1 MDRADQSWKE
11 VYTIK
16 GKKTLITFHLNL
28 PQYELLMWLKRE
40 KKKKCRLF
48 VALRSFFPHLHTDSY
63 IDIDLL
69 WVKTTP
75 FVFFFLG
82 ALLVVRYDV
91 GSDLLGT
98 YRCRLFQVIEL
109 VFLPRYRRSGGK
121 TDFLV
126 SDAYPHTYG
135 MSPHDGALIFDIY
148 SRNFGVSSG
157 RTVRWFT
164 IQRLFFQSVKGKT
177 EL

>member
-16 GKKTLITFHLNL
+16 EKKTLITFHLNL

-109 VFLPRYRRSGGK
+109 VFLPRYRRSGGNRFPRLGCLS
-121 TDFLV
+121 THVRYV
-126 SDAYPHTYG
+126 SAWRST
-135 MSPHDGALIFDIY
+135 
-148 SRNFGVSSG
+148 NF
-157 RTVRWFT
+157 RH
-164 IQRLFFQSVKGKT
+164 L
-177 EL
+177 